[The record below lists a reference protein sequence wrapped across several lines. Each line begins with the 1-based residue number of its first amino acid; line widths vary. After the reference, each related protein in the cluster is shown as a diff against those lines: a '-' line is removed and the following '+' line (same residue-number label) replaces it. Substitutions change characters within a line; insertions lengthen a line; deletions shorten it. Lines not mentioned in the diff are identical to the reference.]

1 MFVWGIRVW
10 GCSFLPWQPCRG
22 DLKRLFQHLPELLW
36 AFVCSVLIQSSFL
49 QLAIEG
55 SWEKIHWNKDPMK
68 ASPVPQKCWA
78 HIYIYKLIL
87 SHCFSTWMGSILEES
102 SAQAAL
108 KSCWISECSPD
119 SPRPGWSVTQAG
131 QNNSSNSPGKLAIA
145 YLFWRI
151 NSKCALNFPGLWM
164 VSRKNR
170 RKGRESKQI
179 KQIKQIPFSDLQ
191 PHCPQRG
198 FPNNC
203 TFKELLLCHEKVWSH
218 HSIVS
223 LPTAHINK

>member
-1 MFVWGIRVW
+1 MIWKDYFSICLS
-10 GCSFLPWQPCRG
+10 CSG
-22 DLKRLFQHLPELLW
+22 LL
-36 AFVCSVLIQSSFL
+36 SVLCWSKAVFCNLLLREAGRRFIEIKIQWKHLLCPRS
-49 QLAIEG
+49 AG
-55 SWEKIHWNKDPMK
+55 
-68 ASPVPQKCWA
+68 
-78 HIYIYKLIL
+78 HIYIYINKLIL